1 MGFRHFLINMNNFFY
16 IKILIFYFKAFSMV
30 IPQKRLWFIF
40 TDSTCELVAYLNED
54 SFLLKKKEFDRIDL
68 SRSAIVPMNS
78 SLCLFKIL

>member
-1 MGFRHFLINMNNFFY
+1 
-16 IKILIFYFKAFSMV
+16 MV

-54 SFLLKKKEFDRIDL
+54 SFLLKKKELDRIDL